1 MGTMV
6 GKSDKRT
13 FALILLAQFCSLLGQ
28 EVLQFVLPLYLLD
41 ATGSGAMFGLAIAYG
56 FVPYTLLSPIG
67 GVMADR
73 TRKVGIMVGVNAALV
88 AVLLL
93 FLQFKDFGDPFA
105 SVVFATM
112 ASFVAQALYQPAIQS
127 TVPFVLASAD
137 VPRGVALVSQV
148 GSLTTLGGPVIGA
161 ALYGAA
167 GLSSVVWMSL
177 AAFALSA
184 VVVAVLVRVPCELE
198 PWEGGALAMV
208 RADLASASCYLKGM
222 PVLLGGMLAATF
234 VNISASALVNVGTV
248 YIATKTLGLPALCA
262 SFALKGMPVLLG
274 GMLAATFVNISASA
288 LVNVGTVYIATKTL
302 GLPALCASFA
312 QLTLGAGSL
321 VGHSLLAVAPG
332 RFSLR
337 RSPVYIGGIALA
349 MAGIAWALAPVSTLE
364 VGGKFACMVVAYAF
378 ATAAGGLTG
387 SCMLAEL
394 QTGAPV
400 ALVGKLIALFM
411 TLVNCATPIGQAGYG
426 VLFDAVPAWAIF
438 ALTAVKLA
446 IVTVA
451 WRRFLRRHAS

>member
-1 MGTMV
+1 MGALV
-6 GKSDKRT
+6 ERSDKRT
-13 FALILLAQFCSLLGQ
+13 FALILVAQFCSLLGQ

-88 AVLLL
+88 VVLLL
-93 FLQFKDFGDPFA
+93 FLQFKDAGDPFA

-137 VPRGVALVSQV
+137 VPRGVALVSQI
-148 GSLTTLGGPVIGA
+148 GSLTTLGGPVAGA

-184 VVVAVLVRVPCELE
+184 VVVAAFVRVPCEPE

-222 PVLLGGMLAATF
+222 PVLLGGMIAATF

-248 YIATKTLGLPALCA
+248 YIVTKTLGLPAL
-262 SFALKGMPVLLG
+262 
-274 GMLAATFVNISASA
+274 
-288 LVNVGTVYIATKTL
+288 Y
-302 GLPALCASFA
+302 ASFA
-312 QLTLGAGSL
+312 QLALGTGSL

-337 RSPVYIGGIALA
+337 RSPVYISGIALA
-349 MAGIAWALAPVSTLE
+349 MVGIAWALAPVSTMGAE
-364 VGGKFACMVVAYAF
+364 GKFACMVVAYAF
-378 ATAAGGLTG
+378 ATVAGGLTG

-438 ALTAVKLA
+438 VLTAVELA
-446 IVTVA
+446 IVAVA

>member
-6 GKSDKRT
+6 EKSDRRT
-13 FALILLAQFCSLLGQ
+13 FALILVAQFCSLLGQ
-28 EVLQFVLPLYLLD
+28 EVMQFVLPLYLLD

-88 AVLLL
+88 VVLLL
-93 FLQFKDFGDPFA
+93 FLRFKDVGDPFA

-127 TVPFVLASAD
+127 TVPFVLASED

-184 VVVAVLVRVPCELE
+184 VVVAVLVRVPYELE
-198 PWEGGALAMV
+198 PWEGGVLAMV

-248 YIATKTLGLPALCA
+248 YI
-262 SFALKGMPVLLG
+262 V
-274 GMLAATFVNISASA
+274 
-288 LVNVGTVYIATKTL
+288 TKTL

-312 QLTLGAGSL
+312 QLALGAGSL

-332 RFSLR
+332 RLSLR

-349 MAGIAWALAPVSTLE
+349 MAGIALALAPVSTLE

-378 ATAAGGLTG
+378 VTAAGGLTG

-438 ALTAVKLA
+438 ALTAVELA